1 MSLDPFSI
9 NMPGPQVRELSRG
22 PVFRWK
28 LTCLLGF
35 IEPLAMPVLPHLLQ
49 ALGQRTKSSF
59 YRLYVFLSALA
70 TFHSREKA
78 K

>member
-1 MSLDPFSI
+1 MPLDPFSI

-49 ALGQRTKSSF
+49 ALGQGTKSFFIDSMF
-59 YRLYVFLSALA
+59 FVRSCYIP
-70 TFHSREKA
+70 FHFKV
-78 K
+78 KV